1 VKRHF
6 RGNSLTVV
14 LTLLVASLTS
24 AWQCQEKPKEVPA
37 ASGRAEENGRAGA
50 TDRVCGNAMCEIG
63 ETAASCGADCA
74 GSSDAVGVNSVH
86 VYLGWGNPPD
96 LVAVMSETGLKQFSL
111 SFIFSDGG
119 CNPKW
124 DGAGALTGGIDWAAI
139 DAVRAHGGDVVV
151 TFGGSQGP
159 FLEDACKSPAALAG
173 AYQAVIDAYALK
185 AIDIDVESPTFYR
198 SAAHRARVVDAL
210 KIVQANN
217 PSLKIYVTS
226 GTVPTGPGEAM
237 TDLIQKAA
245 SAGLN
250 VTAWTGMPFD
260 FESGYTGTMAQAT
273 ISASDGLQAVVAA
286 AYGYDVLTAY
296 NHIGISSM
304 NGRTE
309 VAGETVSIEDWNA
322 ILSYA
327 QNHHVGRLSFWS
339 LNRDRSCDKV
349 NKDPSSC
356 SGITQSP
363 FDFTKILAAYP
374 G

>member
-1 VKRHF
+1 
-6 RGNSLTVV
+6 
-14 LTLLVASLTS
+14 VA
-24 AWQCQEKPKEVPA
+24 
-37 ASGRAEENGRAGA
+37 A
-50 TDRVCGNAMCEIG
+50 TDRVCGNAICEIG

-74 GSSDAVGVNSVH
+74 GGSDAVGMNSVH

-96 LVAVMSETGLKQFSL
+96 LVSVMSETGLKQFSL
-111 SFIFSDGG
+111 AFIFSDGG

-124 DGAGALTGGIDWAAI
+124 DGSRALTGGSDQAVI

-159 FLEDACKSPAALAG
+159 FLEDACNSPAALAC
-173 AYQAVIDAYALK
+173 AYQAVIDALSLK
-185 AIDIDVESPTFYR
+185 AIDIDIESPSFYR
-198 SAAHRARVVDAL
+198 RAAVRSRVVDAL

-217 PSLKIYVTS
+217 PALKIYMTS

-245 SAGLN
+245 GAGLN

-260 FESGYTGTMAQAT
+260 FETGHTGTMAEAT
-273 ISASDGLQAVVAA
+273 ITASDGLQAVVAA
-286 AYGYDVLTAY
+286 AYGYDAATAY
-296 NHIGISSM
+296 NRIGISSM
-304 NGRTE
+304 NGRTD

-327 QNHHVGRLSFWS
+327 QNHHLGRLSFWS
-339 LNRDRSCDKV
+339 LNRDRPCDGI
-349 NKDPSSC
+349 NKDPPSC
-356 SGITQSP
+356 SGIGQSP
-363 FDFTKILAAYP
+363 LDFTKILAEYR